1 MKRFDLRQIMR
12 DAHRTYK
19 YVGKKQGKTFG
30 EVLKSTWK
38 LAKLNVTMQEEL
50 ARQQEERNNKVFTPV
65 KAEKVVRLL
74 QLQQPWIFRLP
85 VLRRLSG
92 NGQRAYLLMGL
103 PLLNGV

>member
-65 KAEKVVRLL
+65 RLL

-85 VLRRLSG
+85 VLRRLIRTLIRIILSG
-92 NGQRAYLLMGL
+92 LDTGNN
-103 PLLNGV
+103 P

>member
-65 KAEKVVRLL
+65 KMQNLFQIKYKSLHPIMV
-74 QLQQPWIFRLP
+74 
-85 VLRRLSG
+85 G
-92 NGQRAYLLMGL
+92 KN
-103 PLLNGV
+103 

>member
-38 LAKLNVTMQEEL
+38 LAKINMETGKTECYN
-50 ARQQEERNNKVFTPV
+50 A
-65 KAEKVVRLL
+65 
-74 QLQQPWIFRLP
+74 
-85 VLRRLSG
+85 G
-92 NGQRAYLLMGL
+92 RAGKTT
-103 PLLNGV
+103 GRKK

>member
-50 ARQQEERNNKVFTPV
+50 ARHFQSGM
-65 KAEKVVRLL
+65 VRLL
-74 QLQQPWIFRLP
+74 QLQQPWIFRFP
-85 VLRRLSG
+85 VLRRLIRTLIRIILSG
-92 NGQRAYLLMGL
+92 LDTGNN
-103 PLLNGV
+103 P

>member
-65 KAEKVVRLL
+65 KAEKEVGIYYPTSQYRG
-74 QLQQPWIFRLP
+74 FRP
-85 VLRRLSG
+85 AG
-92 NGQRAYLLMGL
+92 YGECW
-103 PLLNGV
+103 

>member
-38 LAKLNVTMQEEL
+38 LAKLNVTMYNPQNEM
-50 ARQQEERNNKVFTPV
+50 F
-65 KAEKVVRLL
+65 RLL
-74 QLQQPWIFRLP
+74 GTKRSFSQNETFFFSHP
-85 VLRRLSG
+85 
-92 NGQRAYLLMGL
+92 
-103 PLLNGV
+103 

>member
-38 LAKLNVTMQEEL
+38 LA
-50 ARQQEERNNKVFTPV
+50 
-65 KAEKVVRLL
+65 
-74 QLQQPWIFRLP
+74 
-85 VLRRLSG
+85 
-92 NGQRAYLLMGL
+92 
-103 PLLNGV
+103 

>member
-65 KAEKVVRLL
+65 KAEKS
-74 QLQQPWIFRLP
+74 
-85 VLRRLSG
+85 LSKP
-92 NGQRAYLLMGL
+92 NGQTATI
-103 PLLNGV
+103 PTAVDI

>member
-50 ARQQEERNNKVFTPV
+50 ARQQEWSDCYNSNSR
-65 KAEKVVRLL
+65 
-74 QLQQPWIFRLP
+74 
-85 VLRRLSG
+85 G
-92 NGQRAYLLMGL
+92 YLGSQYC
-103 PLLNGV
+103 GD

>member
-50 ARQQEERNNKVFTPV
+50 ARQQEERNNKVV
-65 KAEKVVRLL
+65 HSGQSRKKS
-74 QLQQPWIFRLP
+74 
-85 VLRRLSG
+85 LSKP
-92 NGQRAYLLMGL
+92 NGQTATT
-103 PLLNGV
+103 PTAVDI

>member
-50 ARQQEERNNKVFTPV
+50 ARQQEERNNKVFR
-65 KAEKVVRLL
+65 KRFQRGSGMSLEVRLRKRKKSFRKN
-74 QLQQPWIFRLP
+74 PWIWLTRPVSPGKMRFRKK
-85 VLRRLSG
+85 S
-92 NGQRAYLLMGL
+92 
-103 PLLNGV
+103 